1 MKNNIEPKYFYYMI
15 KNTKTDLPSTQYWKI
30 KLNKN
35 IILKN
40 KIERK
45 NVKQKKSKSLK
56 KKKSY

>member
-1 MKNNIEPKYFYYMI
+1 MI

-35 IILKN
+35 IILKD

-45 NVKQKKSKSLK
+45 NFKTKEVKKPKEKKIILNNEIK
-56 KKKSY
+56 KNKR